1 LAGPAILARTVSA
14 RFACAAPPGIVV
26 VHKLQK
32 ERVMSGSIGA
42 RAGIV
47 GVALLFLGAA
57 GKAEAQMPPSEAAAV
72 NACLCLQQGLAALSS
87 DMNARTQALAAV
99 RQHLADLDSQL
110 SQARPNVQ
118 VNNPDS
124 VAQYKAL
131 LDTRDAAYKQSIGP
145 VVSQADQAVARYNA
159 NVNQYNQN
167 CANHPFDAAMMA
179 EMQAHLSCPPLQ

>member
-1 LAGPAILARTVSA
+1 
-14 RFACAAPPGIVV
+14 
-26 VHKLQK
+26 
-32 ERVMSGSIGA
+32 MNGSIGV

-47 GVALLFLGAA
+47 GVALLFLGMA

-72 NACLCLQQGLAALSS
+72 NACLCLQQGLAALSA

-131 LDTRDAAYKQSIGP
+131 LDRRDAAYKQSIGP
-145 VVSQADQAVARYNA
+145 VVSQADHAVARYNA